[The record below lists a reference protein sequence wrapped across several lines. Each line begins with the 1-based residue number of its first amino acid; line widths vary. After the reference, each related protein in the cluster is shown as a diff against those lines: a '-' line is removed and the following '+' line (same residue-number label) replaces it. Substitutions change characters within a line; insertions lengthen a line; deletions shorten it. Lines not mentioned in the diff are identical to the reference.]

1 MTPTLVD
8 LLEATSRLTYEEWSS
23 LVVKIT
29 QKLRGVTP
37 SGRDC
42 EHDAA
47 RVMAS
52 LYQVAKDQQK
62 RQSNECDELLRE
74 VLAAIT
80 FDLDPMTTQADAVKR
95 LGDLGRKIT
104 AILDS
109 RGALHG

>member
-62 RQSNECDELLRE
+62 EKAVEADELLTQA
-74 VLAAIT
+74 LAALEGMRASPSLT
-80 FDLDPMTTQADAVKR
+80 EQAHAEAIIKK
-95 LGDLGRKIT
+95 LNNYLAGREEH
-104 AILDS
+104 
-109 RGALHG
+109 HG